1 MGIELSMTLILPY
14 PLAIGASQL
23 NHAITIAN
31 NTIYRNL
38 SLFALNVLNMS
49 DGCSSILTIQ
59 MMGKWPLNIR
69 SLIPYLLHAVLFYMP
84 RADCSFLLN
93 MKNGKIVILSI
104 KNREKERE

>member
-14 PLAIGASQL
+14 PLAIGASKL

-49 DGCSSILTIQ
+49 YGCSSILTIQ
-59 MMGKWPLNIR
+59 MMGKGPLNIR
-69 SLIPYLLHAVLFYMP
+69 SLIPYLLHAVLFYMHP
-84 RADCSFLLN
+84 RIIIIIAVIFLGL
-93 MKNGKIVILSI
+93 KVQHYSVH
-104 KNREKERE
+104 